1 MSATLSDLL
10 QKQPI
15 WRGGHSAKPAHAVA
29 TGHAPLDRL
38 LGGGWPQGA
47 LTELLSKHSGIGEM
61 RILLPALA
69 NISRN
74 RWVVLVNPPYVPY
87 APALANHGLNLK
99 QLLVV
104 RPGTQDRLWAT
115 EQCLRSAAC
124 GAVLSWFDDLDFR
137 RSRRLQ
143 LAAEAGQSCGFVFRQ
158 RDSSEATAAAL
169 RLSLNGSNSA
179 LQLAVLK
186 QRGAL
191 GREQL
196 AVGMH

>member
-1 MSATLSDLL
+1 MSAILSDLL

-15 WRGGHSAKPAHAVA
+15 WRGGHSQQPAHVVA
-29 TGHAPLDRL
+29 TGHTSLDRL

-47 LTELLSKHSGIGEM
+47 LTELLSSHSGIGEM

-69 NISRN
+69 NISRS
-74 RWVVLVNPPYVPY
+74 RWVVLIAPPYTPY

-104 RPGTQDRLWAT
+104 RPGLQDRLWAT
-115 EQCLRSAAC
+115 EQCLRSPAC

-137 RSRRLQ
+137 RSWRLQ
-143 LAAEAGQSCGFVFRQ
+143 LAAEAGQSCGFVFCNRN
-158 RDSSEATAAAL
+158 SSEATAAAL
-169 RLSLNGSNSA
+169 RLALNGSNSA

-191 GREQL
+191 GRQQL
-196 AVGMH
+196 AMGMH

>member
-15 WRGGHSAKPAHAVA
+15 WRGGRSATPAHVVA
-29 TGHAPLDRL
+29 TGHAQLDQL

-47 LTELLSKHSGIGEM
+47 LTELLSTHSGIGEM

-69 NISRN
+69 NLSRS
-74 RWVVLVNPPYVPY
+74 RWVVLVSPPYMPY

-104 RPGTQDRLWAT
+104 RPGPQDRLWAT
-115 EQCLRSAAC
+115 EQCLRSSAC

-143 LAAEAGQSCGFVFRQ
+143 LAAEAGQSCGFIFRN

-169 RLSLNGSNSA
+169 RLALNGSNSA

-191 GREQL
+191 GRQQL
-196 AVGMH
+196 AVRMH

>member
-1 MSATLSDLL
+1 MSAALSDLL

-15 WRGGHSAKPAHAVA
+15 WRGGQREKPLPVVA
-29 TGHAPLDRL
+29 TGHAALDQI

-47 LTELLSKHSGIGEM
+47 LTELMSSSAGIGEI

-69 NISRN
+69 NISRT
-74 RWVVLVNPPYVPY
+74 RWIVLVSPPYIPY
-87 APALANHGLNLK
+87 APAFSNHGINLK

-104 RPGTQDRLWAT
+104 RPGPQDRLWAT
-115 EQCLRSAAC
+115 EQCLRSPAC
-124 GAVLSWFDDLDFR
+124 GAVLSWSDEIDFR

-143 LAAEAGQSCGFVFRQ
+143 LAAEAGQNCGFIFRG
-158 RDSSEATAAAL
+158 DDPAEATAAAL
-169 RLSLNGSNSA
+169 RLALNSSNNA
-179 LQLAVLK
+179 LQLAILK

>member
-1 MSATLSDLL
+1 MPATLSDLL
-10 QKQPI
+10 QQQPI

-104 RPGTQDRLWAT
+104 RPGAQDRLWAA

-186 QRGAL
+186 KRGAL